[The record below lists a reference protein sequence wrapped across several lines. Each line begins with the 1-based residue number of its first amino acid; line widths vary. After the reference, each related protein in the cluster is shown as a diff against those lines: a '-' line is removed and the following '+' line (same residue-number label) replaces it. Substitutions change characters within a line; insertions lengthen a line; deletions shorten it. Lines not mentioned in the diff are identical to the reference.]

1 LLTIIAMTAAVAI
14 WDEPPFAGVQVTDQI
29 KQAVL
34 NAYRTL
40 MRPSVQTL
48 VRNGVS
54 FGEFTEVLKVVFVDA
69 AAELLALEDSK
80 QSLTRVAITT
90 GVPRL
95 DVARI
100 LETGDIDL
108 DAVASKVGRVGRLLT
123 GWHQDPEFIGPYGI
137 PYELPFVADRG
148 RRSFTELVRR
158 YAGDIPPE
166 EMIEE
171 LKRINAVLELGNS
184 YYRVLYRSYIPATL
198 DPVKFEL
205 MSMAL
210 TDLARTLDHNLQP
223 GEVEKLLER
232 RVWAPNGVTPTVAA
246 QFSGIVREKGTSFLE
261 ALDDW
266 LSERENEVVLDESEP
281 RIRIGLAMYMFVRP
295 ESTDGDEPP
304 H

>member
-1 LLTIIAMTAAVAI
+1 
-14 WDEPPFAGVQVTDQI
+14 
-29 KQAVL
+29 
-34 NAYRTL
+34 
-40 MRPSVQTL
+40 MRPIVKTL

-100 LETGDIDL
+100 LETGGIDL
-108 DAVASKVGRVGRLLT
+108 EAVASKVGRVGRLLT

-137 PYELPFVADRG
+137 PYELPFVADKG

-171 LKRINAVLELGNS
+171 LKRINAVLELGNG
-184 YYRVLYRSYIPATL
+184 YYRVLFRSYIPATL

-232 RVWAPNGVTPTVAA
+232 RVWAPNGVAPIVAA
-246 QFSGIVREKGTSFLE
+246 QFSGIVREKGTSLLE

-266 LSERENEVVLDESEP
+266 LSERENEVVLDEMEP

-295 ESTDGDEPP
+295 ETTDGEKPP

>member
-1 LLTIIAMTAAVAI
+1 MTAAVAI
-14 WDEPPFAGVQVTDQI
+14 WNAPPYAGVQVTDQI
-29 KQAVL
+29 KQAIL

-40 MRPSVQTL
+40 MRPIVKTL

-54 FGEFTEVLKVVFVDA
+54 FGEFSEVLKVVFVDA

-100 LETGDIDL
+100 LETGGIDL
-108 DAVASKVGRVGRLLT
+108 EAVASKVGRVGRLLT

-148 RRSFTELVRR
+148 RRSFAELVRR

-171 LKRINAVLELGNS
+171 LKRINAVLELGNG
-184 YYRVLYRSYIPATL
+184 YYRVLFRSYIPATL

-232 RVWAPNGVTPTVAA
+232 RVWAPNGVTPVVAA

-266 LSERENEVVLDESEP
+266 LSERENEVVQDEMEP

-295 ESTDGDEPP
+295 EATDGDKPP

>member
-40 MRPSVQTL
+40 MRP
-48 VRNGVS
+48 RNGVS

-295 ESTDGDEPP
+295 ESTDGDERP

>member
-1 LLTIIAMTAAVAI
+1 MTAAIAI
-14 WDEPPFAGVQVTDQI
+14 WDAPPFAGVQVTDQI

-40 MRPSVQTL
+40 MRPIVKTL

-69 AAELLALEDSK
+69 ATELLALEDSK

-100 LETGDIDL
+100 LETGGIDL
-108 DAVASKVGRVGRLLT
+108 EAVASKVGRVGRLLT

-137 PYELPFVADRG
+137 PYELPFVADKG

-171 LKRINAVLELGNS
+171 FKRINAVLELGNG
-184 YYRVLYRSYIPATL
+184 YYRVLFRSYIPATL

-232 RVWAPNGVTPTVAA
+232 RVWAPNGVAPIVAA
-246 QFSGIVREKGTSFLE
+246 QFSGIVREKGTSLLE

-266 LSERENEVVLDESEP
+266 LSERENEVVLDEMEP

-295 ESTDGDEPP
+295 ETTDGEKPP

>member
-1 LLTIIAMTAAVAI
+1 MTAAVAI
-14 WDEPPFAGVQVTDQI
+14 WDAPPFAGVQVTDQI

-40 MRPSVQTL
+40 MRPIVKTL

-54 FGEFTEVLKVVFVDA
+54 FGEFTEILKVVFVDA
-69 AAELLALEDSK
+69 AAELLSLEDSK

-108 DAVASKVGRVGRLLT
+108 EAVASKVGRVGRLLT
-123 GWHQDPEFIGPYGI
+123 GWHQDPDFIGPYGI
-137 PYELPFVADRG
+137 PYELPFVADTG

-158 YAGDIPPE
+158 YAGDIPPD

-171 LKRINAVLELGNS
+171 LKRINAVLELGNG
-184 YYRVLYRSYIPATL
+184 YYRVLFRSYIPATL

-232 RVWAPNGVTPTVAA
+232 RVWAPNGVPPVVAA
-246 QFSGIVREKGTSFLE
+246 QFIGIVREKGTSFLE

-266 LSERENEVVLDESEP
+266 LSERENEVVMDETEP

-295 ESTDGDEPP
+295 EATDGDKPP

>member
-1 LLTIIAMTAAVAI
+1 MTAAIAI
-14 WDEPPFAGVQVTDQI
+14 WDAPPYAGVQVTDQI

-40 MRPSVQTL
+40 MRPIVKTL

-69 AAELLALEDSK
+69 ASELLALEDSK

-100 LETGDIDL
+100 LETGGIDL
-108 DAVASKVGRVGRLLT
+108 EAVASKVGRVGRLLT

-137 PYELPFVADRG
+137 PYELPFVADKG

-171 LKRINAVLELGNS
+171 FKRINAVLELGNG
-184 YYRVLYRSYIPATL
+184 YYRVLFRSYIPATL

-232 RVWAPNGVTPTVAA
+232 RVWAPNGVAPIVAA
-246 QFSGIVREKGTSFLE
+246 QFSGIVREKGTSLLE

-266 LSERENEVVLDESEP
+266 LSERENEVVLDEMEP

-295 ESTDGDEPP
+295 ETTDGEKPP

>member
-1 LLTIIAMTAAVAI
+1 MTAATAI
-14 WDEPPFAGVQVTDQI
+14 WDAPPYAGVQVTDQI

-40 MRPSVQTL
+40 MRPIVKTL

-69 AAELLALEDSK
+69 ASELLALEDSK

-100 LETGDIDL
+100 LETGGIDL
-108 DAVASKVGRVGRLLT
+108 EAVASKVGRVGRLLT

-137 PYELPFVADRG
+137 PYELPFVADKG

-171 LKRINAVLELGNS
+171 FKRINAVLELGNG
-184 YYRVLYRSYIPATL
+184 YYRVLFRSYIPATL

-232 RVWAPNGVTPTVAA
+232 RVWAPNGVAPIVAA
-246 QFSGIVREKGTSFLE
+246 QFSGIVREKGTSLLE

-266 LSERENEVVLDESEP
+266 LSERENEVVLDEMEP

-295 ESTDGDEPP
+295 ETTDGEKPP

>member
-1 LLTIIAMTAAVAI
+1 MTAAVAI

-40 MRPSVQTL
+40 MRPIVKTL

-246 QFSGIVREKGTSFLE
+246 QFSGIVREKGMSFLE

-295 ESTDGDEPP
+295 ESTDGDERP

>member
-1 LLTIIAMTAAVAI
+1 MTAAVAI
-14 WDEPPFAGVQVTDQI
+14 WNAPPCAGVQVTDQI
-29 KQAVL
+29 KQAIL

-40 MRPSVQTL
+40 MRPIVKTL

-54 FGEFTEVLKVVFVDA
+54 FGEFSEVLKVVFVDA

-100 LETGDIDL
+100 LETGGIDL
-108 DAVASKVGRVGRLLT
+108 EAVASKVGRVGRLLT

-148 RRSFTELVRR
+148 RRSFAELVRR

-171 LKRINAVLELGNS
+171 LKRINAVLELGNG
-184 YYRVLYRSYIPATL
+184 YYRVLFRSYIPATL

-232 RVWAPNGVTPTVAA
+232 RVWAPNGVTPVVAA

-266 LSERENEVVLDESEP
+266 LSERENEVVQDEMEP

-295 ESTDGDEPP
+295 EATDGDKPP

>member
-1 LLTIIAMTAAVAI
+1 MTAAVAI

-40 MRPSVQTL
+40 MRPIVKTL

-295 ESTDGDEPP
+295 ESTDGDERP

>member
-1 LLTIIAMTAAVAI
+1 MTAAVAR
-14 WDEPPFAGVQVTDQI
+14 WEEPPFAGVQVTDQI

-40 MRPSVQTL
+40 MRPIVKTL

-54 FGEFTEVLKVVFVDA
+54 FGEFSEVLKVVFVDA

-100 LETGDIDL
+100 LETGGIDL
-108 DAVASKVGRVGRLLT
+108 EAIASKVGRVGRLLT

-148 RRSFTELVRR
+148 RRSFAELVRR
-158 YAGDIPPE
+158 YAGDIPPD

-171 LKRINAVLELGNS
+171 LKRINAVLELGNG
-184 YYRVLYRSYIPATL
+184 YYRVLFRSYIPATL

-232 RVWAPNGVTPTVAA
+232 RVWAPNGVTPVVAA

-266 LSERENEVVLDESEP
+266 LSERENEVVQDETEP

-295 ESTDGDEPP
+295 EATDGDKPP